1 MLTSKWGP
9 FQVLV
14 MQELPNGGACYRKEQ
29 PVFDTMP
36 EALDWVKSL
45 KNVVHVNIEEFE
57 LEDEE
62 EEDD

>member
-1 MLTSKWGP
+1 
-9 FQVLV
+9 